1 MTPIYHAIC
10 QHARQTPNRIAIS
23 AVPHSQ
29 PNSQQNPDVLTHL
42 SYATLKSCLDELQR
56 QLSHWQG
63 TRVAIYAHNDID
75 WVLLDLAL
83 SYVGAVVIPIPLFF
97 SASQIN
103 HLIKDAQIQTVYVGA
118 GLTLPELTETPIET
132 SAENKLKTSTSG
144 YISKLDMANI
154 NTITLEQTSLIT
166 GEFYHIDSRLF
177 PNNLSINNLSTNK
190 ANSLQ
195 QTVSHSGSE
204 TLPFCKVTYTSGS
217 TGMPKGVCLGEDTL
231 MKIVMSLSDALSDT
245 LLADSPNHNS
255 PHFSSHTDT
264 TFDFKAGH
272 LSVLPF
278 ATLLENVA
286 GMYVSFYMGRTL
298 VIGDVSKFGLLSNQA
313 FDADRLIQSVQT
325 HKIASV
331 ILLPQMLKAIC
342 ETMTIQQ
349 TTQQETQPAIQCGYG
364 KEHKQEHLKAQETNK
379 DDPDLASLV
388 SLVSCTM
395 PTLRFMAVGGGKVAP
410 KLLQEAAAL
419 GLPVYEGYGLSE
431 CGSVVSLNTPKAH
444 RFGSVGKPMP
454 HASVSIA
461 PSGEVLV
468 AGNAMHG
475 YLNQDN
481 EPLESLTASK
491 QSQPLI
497 ATGDIGHID
506 DDGYLY
512 ITGRL
517 KNVLISSFGRNIS
530 PEWVEAQ
537 LLTQPIIYQV
547 AVLGDGEPAL
557 SAVIVINQNCQNVLN
572 GDGSSSVNM
581 SNSNSNSSDNN
592 EIHKAV
598 AEAIARTNNT
608 LPDYAR
614 IKHWQIVD
622 TPFSTENELLTDNG
636 KLRRIHILRAYGPAL
651 GLSV

>member
-29 PNSQQNPDVLTHL
+29 QNSQQNPDDLTHL
-42 SYATLKSCLDELQR
+42 SYATLKSCLDKLQH
-56 QLSHWQG
+56 QLSNWQG

-103 HLIKDAQIQTVYVGA
+103 HLIKDAQIQTVYVGS
-118 GLTLPELTETPIET
+118 GLTLPELTATPIGI
-132 SAENKLKTSTSG
+132 SAENKLKTSAPS
-144 YISKLDMANI
+144 YISKLDMADI
-154 NTITLEQTSLIT
+154 NTITFEQTPLIT
-166 GEFYHIDSRLF
+166 GEFYHIDSLLF
-177 PNNLSINNLSTNK
+177 PSNLSINNLSTNK

-195 QTVSHSGSE
+195 QTASQSSSE
-204 TLPFCKVTYTSGS
+204 TSPFCKVTYTSGS

-231 MKIVMSLSDALSDT
+231 MKIVVSLSDALSDT
-245 LLADSPNHNS
+245 LLADSSNHTS
-255 PHFSSHTDT
+255 RYASSHKDM
-264 TFDFKAGH
+264 TFDLKAGH

-298 VIGDVSKFGLLSNQA
+298 VIGNVSKFGLLSNQA
-313 FDADRLIQSVQT
+313 FDADRLIQAVQT

-349 TTQQETQPAIQCGYG
+349 TTQQATQPVTQPVNQFGYE
-364 KEHKQEHLKAQETNK
+364 KEHKEEYLKAQKTNK
-379 DDPDLASLV
+379 DDPNLV
-388 SLVSCTM
+388 SLGSCTM
-395 PTLRFMAVGGGKVAP
+395 PTLRFMAVGGGKVSP
-410 KLLQEAAAL
+410 KLLQEAASL

-461 PSGEVLV
+461 PSGEVMV

-537 LLTQPIIYQV
+537 LLTQPVIYQA

-557 SAVIVINQNCQNVLN
+557 SAVIVVNQNWLDS
-572 GDGSSSVNM
+572 DGNSSANM
-581 SNSNSNSSDNN
+581 SNSNSSDTN

-598 AEAIARTNNT
+598 TEAIERTNNT

-636 KLRRIHILRAYGPAL
+636 KLRRMHILRAYGPAL

>member
-23 AVPHSQ
+23 AVPYNQ
-29 PNSQQNPDVLTHL
+29 PNSQQNPDDLTHL
-42 SYATLKSCLDELQR
+42 SYATLKSCLDKLQH
-56 QLSHWQG
+56 QLSNWQG

-83 SYVGAVVIPIPLFF
+83 SHVGAVVIPIPLFF

-103 HLIKDAQIQTVYVGA
+103 HLIKDAQIQTVYVGT
-118 GLTLPELTETPIET
+118 GLTLPELTKTPIET
-132 SAENKLKTSTSG
+132 SDENKLKTSTSS
-144 YISKLDMANI
+144 YISKLDMADI
-154 NTITLEQTSLIT
+154 NTITFEQTPLIN

-177 PNNLSINNLSTNK
+177 PNNLSTNK

-195 QTVSHSGSE
+195 QTASHSSSE
-204 TLPFCKVTYTSGS
+204 TSPFCKVTYTSGS

-231 MKIVMSLSDALSDT
+231 MKIVVSLSDALSDT
-245 LLADSPNHNS
+245 LLTDSSNHTSNHTS
-255 PHFSSHTDT
+255 LYTSSRKDMI
-264 TFDFKAGH
+264 FDFKAGH

-313 FDADRLIQSVQT
+313 FDADRLIQAVQT

-349 TTQQETQPAIQCGYG
+349 TTQQGIQPATQCGYE
-364 KEHKQEHLKAQETNK
+364 KEHKKEYLKAQETNK
-379 DDPDLASLV
+379 DDPDLV
-388 SLVSCTM
+388 SLGSYIM
-395 PTLRFMAVGGGKVAP
+395 PTLRFMSVGGGKVSP
-410 KLLQEAAAL
+410 KLLQGAAAL

-461 PSGEVLV
+461 PSGEVMV
-468 AGNAMHG
+468 AGNAMYG
-475 YLNQDN
+475 YLNQDS

-506 DDGYLY
+506 ADGYLY

-537 LLTQPIIYQV
+537 LLI
-547 AVLGDGEPAL
+547 
-557 SAVIVINQNCQNVLN
+557 
-572 GDGSSSVNM
+572 
-581 SNSNSNSSDNN
+581 
-592 EIHKAV
+592 
-598 AEAIARTNNT
+598 RT
-608 LPDYAR
+608 
-614 IKHWQIVD
+614 
-622 TPFSTENELLTDNG
+622 F
-636 KLRRIHILRAYGPAL
+636 
-651 GLSV
+651 

>member
-23 AVPHSQ
+23 AIPHNQ
-29 PNSQQNPDVLTHL
+29 PNSQQNSDDLTHL
-42 SYATLKSCLDELQR
+42 SYATLKSFLDKLQH
-56 QLSHWQG
+56 QLSNWQG

-83 SYVGAVVIPIPLFF
+83 SHVGAVVIPIPLFF

-103 HLIKDAQIQTVYVGA
+103 HLIKDAQIHTVYVGS
-118 GLTLPELTETPIET
+118 GLTLSELTETPIET

-154 NTITLEQTSLIT
+154 NTITFEQMPLIT
-166 GEFYHIDSRLF
+166 GEFYHVDSRLF
-177 PNNLSINNLSTNK
+177 PNKLSTNNLSTNK

-195 QTVSHSGSE
+195 QTASHSSSE
-204 TLPFCKVTYTSGS
+204 TSPFCKVTYTSGS

-231 MKIVMSLSDALSDT
+231 MKIVVSLSDALSDT
-245 LLADSPNHNS
+245 LLADSPNHTSNHTS
-255 PHFSSHTDT
+255 RYTSSRTDM

-278 ATLLENVA
+278 TTLLENVA

-313 FDADRLIQSVQT
+313 FDADRLIQAVQT

-342 ETMTIQQ
+342 ETMIIQQ
-349 TTQQETQPAIQCGYG
+349 TTQPVTQCGYE
-364 KEHKQEHLKAQETNK
+364 KEHKQEYLKAQETNK
-379 DDPDLASLV
+379 DDSDLV
-388 SLVSCTM
+388 SLRSCTM
-395 PTLRFMAVGGGKVAP
+395 PTLRFMAVGGGKVSP
-410 KLLQEAAAL
+410 KLLQEAASL

-461 PSGEVLV
+461 PSGEVMV

-475 YLNQDN
+475 YLNQDD
-481 EPLESLTASK
+481 EPLESLTTSK

-537 LLTQPIIYQV
+537 LLTQPVIYQA

-557 SAVIVINQNCQNVLN
+557 SAVIVVNQNCQNVLS
-572 GDGSSSVNM
+572 GDGSSSANM
-581 SNSNSNSSDNN
+581 SNSNSNDNN

-598 AEAIARTNNT
+598 AEAIERTNNT

-622 TPFSTENELLTDNG
+622 TTFSTENELLTDNG
-636 KLRRIHILRAYGPAL
+636 KLRRMHILSAYGPAL

>member
-23 AVPHSQ
+23 AVLHSQ
-29 PNSQQNPDVLTHL
+29 PNSQQNSDDLTHL
-42 SYATLKSCLDELQR
+42 SYATLKSFLDKLQH
-56 QLSHWQG
+56 QLSNWQG

-83 SYVGAVVIPIPLFF
+83 SHVGAVVIPIPLFF

-103 HLIKDAQIQTVYVGA
+103 HLIKDAQIHTVYVGS

-154 NTITLEQTSLIT
+154 NTITFEQMPLIT
-166 GEFYHIDSRLF
+166 GEFYHVDSRLF
-177 PNNLSINNLSTNK
+177 PNKLSTNNLSTNK

-195 QTVSHSGSE
+195 QTASHSSSE
-204 TLPFCKVTYTSGS
+204 TSPFCKVTYTSGS

-231 MKIVMSLSDALSDT
+231 MKIVVSLSDALSDT
-245 LLADSPNHNS
+245 LLADSPNHTSNHTS
-255 PHFSSHTDT
+255 RYTSSRTDM

-278 ATLLENVA
+278 TTLLENVA

-313 FDADRLIQSVQT
+313 FDADRLIQAVQT

-342 ETMTIQQ
+342 ETMIIQQ
-349 TTQQETQPAIQCGYG
+349 TTQPVTQCGYE
-364 KEHKQEHLKAQETNK
+364 KEHKQEYLKAQETNK
-379 DDPDLASLV
+379 DDSDLV
-388 SLVSCTM
+388 SLRSCTM
-395 PTLRFMAVGGGKVAP
+395 PTLRFMAVGGGKVSP
-410 KLLQEAAAL
+410 KLLQEAASL

-461 PSGEVLV
+461 PSGEVMV

-475 YLNQDN
+475 YLNQDD
-481 EPLESLTASK
+481 EPLESLTTSK

-537 LLTQPIIYQV
+537 LLTQPVIYQA

-557 SAVIVINQNCQNVLN
+557 SAVIVVNQNCQNVLN

-598 AEAIARTNNT
+598 AEAIERTNNT

-636 KLRRIHILRAYGPAL
+636 KLRRMHILRAYGPAL